1 MREIEALKEVSMSRK
16 PLRAIAFLMFAA
28 CGLVLGQITGGSIVG
43 IVTDPSGLVL
53 ADAQVEARNV
63 GTNVISRTVT
73 NGEGYY
79 EFPLLPT
86 GNYVL
91 SVQQP
96 GFRRASTAEIE
107 VHAGTKPRIDFRM
120 VLGQVTESVEVLAQT
135 PLVNA
140 TTTDLGVVIDSSKV
154 RDLPL
159 NGRTFTQLLA
169 LEPGYNLGTAGA
181 NRGGV
186 QFNGLPGLGNNWT
199 LDGVDMS
206 FGENNGAGIS
216 AVGGSGTVINTIGI
230 EAIEEF
236 KTSSGAFSAEYGRG
250 TGGAINVTT
259 RSGTNTF
266 HGTLL
271 EYFRNDKLD
280 ANTFFSNRSG
290 LAKPELRHNQFGG
303 NFGGPIL
310 KDKLFFFFNYEGD
323 RIVRGRDITGNVA
336 SPQLLSQIT
345 NPELVKF
352 FNDFSPTTQT
362 PTTNPLVG
370 FHRRNDAQR
379 VTEDTTLSRI
389 DANLGKHRLSGRL
402 VWNDQLVSNPLLSP
416 VIHQLL
422 PVPVKNWAFSDFMLI
437 SSTMSNEMR
446 FGYNHYPI
454 SRHVAHDNPDN
465 NVLVPGVGMLTKDGR
480 GVTAPGLTGI
490 TTVDSLSS
498 DTPTYMGVD
507 NFNWI
512 RGAHTFKA
520 GFEVRATDSKRTQF
534 GGNVV
539 HMYNSLPDLISDTI
553 FSLELDFGN
562 PGRGYQYYTYAG
574 YFQDEWK
581 VNRRMQL
588 NLGVRYEYYTV
599 FAGSIGLATTDPFG
613 PRTLR
618 GESIWEPDRNNFA
631 PRAGL
636 VVDLTGKGQT
646 VLRMGGGITYGP
658 PQPFYYYDDAWID
671 ARVPSFPVVNV
682 VDIPASLRPVRF
694 PFPNS
699 FVQDVRDDPSK
710 LPSGLVPGL
719 LAPDRNRRD
728 EYSGQWNLSLQ
739 HALTK
744 NLALQASYVGNRAL
758 KLYQGALLNPIN
770 PVTGIRPHADIG
782 PAWLQ
787 QNSGR
792 SWYHALQVSA
802 RQRMTKG
809 LTLDAYYT
817 YSKTMQYGAA
827 DSNFQKDGLTQDFFN
842 IAGSIG
848 LSPGEVQHRF
858 TLVHSYEVPSPRF
871 ASQGPGRFL
880 LGGWTLQGIMD
891 ARTGQP
897 LNIVVGRDVVGNG
910 QGGPQRPDATGA
922 DQRLYTADR
931 LVWLNPAAYDIA
943 GVTRDRRF
951 GNLGF
956 NTARGPGAFNW
967 DLAIHKMFNITE
979 QHRIMFR
986 FEMFNWLN
994 HFTPGNPVTTLTDPN
1009 FGKITG
1015 ASGNARNIQFALK
1028 YMF

>member
-1 MREIEALKEVSMSRK
+1 MSRIQLSL
-16 PLRAIAFLMFAA
+16 PALVFCLAA
-28 CGLVLGQITGGSIVG
+28 APSFGQITGGSFVG
-43 IVTDPSGLVL
+43 IVTDPSGSILVG
-53 ADAQVEARNV
+53 AQVEATNV
-63 GTNVISRTVT
+63 GTNVVGKTVT
-73 NGEGYY
+73 NAEGYY

-86 GNYVL
+86 GNYIL
-91 SVQQP
+91 SVQQS
-96 GFRRASTAEIE
+96 GFRRVVTGEIE
-107 VHAGTKPRIDFRM
+107 LHAGTKPRIDFKM
-120 VLGQVTESVEVLAQT
+120 VLGQVSESVEVVSQA

-169 LEPGYNLGTAGA
+169 LEPGFNLGTSGA

-206 FGENNGAGIS
+206 FGENNGSGIA
-216 AVGGSGTVINTIGI
+216 AVGGSGTVINTISV

-259 RSGTNTF
+259 KSGTNKF

-310 KDKLFFFFNYEGD
+310 KNRLFFFFNYEGD

-336 SPQLLSQIT
+336 SPLLLSQIT
-345 NPELVKF
+345 NPALVQF
-352 FNDFSPTTQT
+352 LTDFSPSSQT
-362 PTTNPLVG
+362 PTSNPLVG

-379 VTEDTTLSRI
+379 VSEDTSLSRI
-389 DANLGKHRLSGRL
+389 DANLGRHRLSGRL
-402 VWNDQLVSNPLLSP
+402 VWNSQLVSNPQLSP

-422 PVPVKNWAFSDFMLI
+422 PVPVKNWAFSDYIVI
-437 SSTMSNEMR
+437 SPTMSNEMR

-454 SRHVAHDNPDN
+454 SRHIAADNPDN
-465 NVLVPGVGMLTKDGR
+465 NTFVPGVGYLTKDGR
-480 GVTAPGLTGI
+480 GFSAPGLTGI

-507 NFNWI
+507 NFTWI
-512 RGAHTFKA
+512 RGAHTFKT
-520 GFEVRATDSKRTQF
+520 GFEIRSTDSKRTQF

-539 HMYNSLPDLISDTI
+539 HMYNSIPDLINDNI

-562 PGRGYQYYTYAG
+562 PGRGYAYYTYAG

-581 VNRRMQL
+581 VNRRIQL
-588 NLGVRYEYYTV
+588 NLGLRYEYYTV
-599 FAGSIGLATTDPFG
+599 FSGSIGLATADPFG
-613 PRTLR
+613 PRTNR
-618 GESIWEPDRNNFA
+618 GDPIWEPDRNNFA
-631 PRAGL
+631 PRVGVAI
-636 VVDLTGKGQT
+636 DLTGKGKT

-682 VDIPASLRPVRF
+682 VDIPASFKPVHF

-699 FVQDVRDDPSK
+699 FLQDVRDDPSK

-728 EYSGQWNLSLQ
+728 EYSGQWNISLQ
-739 HALTK
+739 HALT
-744 NLALQASYVGNRAL
+744 NTLAVQAAYVGNRAL
-758 KLYQGALLNPIN
+758 KLYQGALLNPIDGKS
-770 PVTGIRPHADIG
+770 GIRPHADIG

-787 QNSGR
+787 ENAGR
-792 SWYHALQVSA
+792 SWHHGLQVSV

-817 YSKTMQYGAA
+817 FSKTMQYGAA
-827 DSNFQKDGLTQDFFN
+827 DSNFQKDGLTQDFGN
-842 IAGSIG
+842 IAGSVG
-848 LSPGEVQHRF
+848 LTPGEVKHRL
-858 TLVHSYEVPSPRF
+858 TVVHSYALPTPGF
-871 ASQGPGRFL
+871 AKQFAAGRL
-880 LGGWTLQGIMD
+880 LTAGWTLQGIMD
-891 ARTGQP
+891 VRSGQP
-897 LNIVVGRDVVGNG
+897 LNITIGRDVVGNG
-910 QGGPQRPDATGA
+910 QGGPQRPDAVSGV
-922 DQRLYTADR
+922 DQRLHASDR
-931 LVWLNPAAYDIA
+931 LVWLNPAAYDA
-943 GVTRDRRF
+943 SAPSRQARF

-956 NTARGPGAFNW
+956 NTGRGPGAFSW
-967 DLAIHKMFNITE
+967 DLAIHKTFPIGE
-979 QHRIMFR
+979 QQRLMFR

-994 HFTPGNPVTTLTDPN
+994 HFVPGNPVTTLSDPT
-1009 FGKITG
+1009 FGTITG
-1015 ASGNARNIQFALK
+1015 AAANTTARNIQFAMK
-1028 YMF
+1028 YSF